1 MCEFSYGEKG
11 QTIIFDILFR
21 HFRALDIGAKSI
33 WGLPFMEFIYNVLAP
48 EAAVRLIE
56 DDLGLDNSVAADRNK
71 ALKVK
76 DESTEY
82 GNMQNQLSDQ

>member
-1 MCEFSYGEKG
+1 
-11 QTIIFDILFR
+11 
-21 HFRALDIGAKSI
+21 
-33 WGLPFMEFIYNVLAP
+33 MEFIYNVLAP